1 MMKRLLALLLSAL
14 VLVACDDKNTYEEPV
29 APQQT
34 LLMYFPWSGND
45 SGSTGLLSHFL
56 TNIDD
61 MEEAIRYNAPE
72 GCRVLVYLVERKVE
86 TGIGGAT
93 NTYFEGSLQELKA
106 RGGKVERVQLTS
118 YRDPDMTEAEQ
129 IARLLKDV
137 QAYAPAPRY
146 AMTIGCH
153 GMGWIPA
160 TATKA
165 VSREGAEREYWEY
178 EGVEQTRWF
187 GGMTAEFQTE
197 IPTLAEAIRRA
208 GMKME
213 YILFDDCYMSSVEVA
228 YELKDVADYLIGSTS
243 EIMAEGFPYT
253 EIGLLLLG
261 KVDYEGICESFY
273 QYYLERNSCPCG
285 TVAVTVCSELEA
297 LAEVMKR
304 INESSEELTAS
315 ELNRVQV
322 LDGCDPCR
330 FYDLGDYV
338 NFYCKDAALR
348 GEFER
353 QLERAVPAEFRRH
366 TPTFYSMYGGNI
378 PNRPGETWINAF
390 SGITTSDPSLSPLV
404 VDVKG
409 STAWWKATH

>member
-29 APQQT
+29 APRQT

-106 RGGKVERVQLTS
+106 RGGQVERVQLTS

-228 YELKDVADYLIGSTS
+228 YELKDVTDYLIGSTS

-253 EIGLLLLG
+253 EIGALLLG
-261 KVDYEGICESFY
+261 EVDYEGICESFY
-273 QYYLERNSCPCG
+273 QYYMERSSYPCG
-285 TVAVTVCSELEA
+285 TVAVTVCRELEA

-304 INESSEELTAS
+304 INAASEELTAS
-315 ELNRVQV
+315 ELSRVQV
-322 LDGCDPCR
+322 LDGYDPCR

-353 QLERAVPAEFRRH
+353 QLERAVPAAFRRH
-366 TPTFYSMYGGNI
+366 TPTFYSMMS
-378 PNRPGETWINAF
+378 GETEINAF

>member
-178 EGVEQTRWF
+178 EGAEQTRWF

-228 YELKDVADYLIGSTS
+228 YELKDVTDYLIGSTS

-253 EIGLLLLG
+253 EIGALLLG
-261 KVDYEGICESFY
+261 EVDYEGICESFY
-273 QYYLERNSCPCG
+273 QYYMERNSYPCG
-285 TVAVTVCSELEA
+285 TVAVTVCRELEA

-304 INESSEELTAS
+304 INAASEGLTAS
-315 ELNRVQV
+315 ELSQVQV
-322 LDGCDPCR
+322 LDGYDPCR

-353 QLERAVPAEFRRH
+353 QLERAVPAAFRRH
-366 TPTFYSMYGGNI
+366 TPTFYSMTS
-378 PNRPGETWINAF
+378 GETDINAF

>member
-178 EGVEQTRWF
+178 EGAEQTRWF

-228 YELKDVADYLIGSTS
+228 YELKDVTDYLIGSTS

-253 EIGLLLLG
+253 EIGALLLG
-261 KVDYEGICESFY
+261 EVDYEGICESFY
-273 QYYLERNSCPCG
+273 QYYMERNSYPCG
-285 TVAVTVCSELEA
+285 TVAVTVCRELEA

-304 INESSEELTAS
+304 INAASEELTAS
-315 ELNRVQV
+315 ELSQVQV
-322 LDGCDPCR
+322 LDGYDPCR

-353 QLERAVPAEFRRH
+353 QLERAVPAAFRRH
-366 TPTFYSMYGGNI
+366 TPTFYSMTS
-378 PNRPGETWINAF
+378 GETEINAF

>member
-72 GCRVLVYLVERKVE
+72 GCRVLIYLVERKVE

-106 RGGKVERVQLTS
+106 RGGQVERVQLTS

-178 EGVEQTRWF
+178 EGAEQTRWF

-228 YELKDVADYLIGSTS
+228 YELKDVTDYLIGSTS

-253 EIGLLLLG
+253 EIGALLLG
-261 KVDYEGICESFY
+261 DVDYEGICESFY
-273 QYYLERNSCPCG
+273 QYYMERSSYPCG
-285 TVAVTVCSELEA
+285 TVAVTVCRELEA

-304 INESSEELTAS
+304 INAASEELTAS
-315 ELNRVQV
+315 ELSQVQV
-322 LDGCDPCR
+322 LDGYDPCR

-353 QLERAVPAEFRRH
+353 QLERAVPAAFRRH
-366 TPTFYSMYGGNI
+366 TPTFYSMTS
-378 PNRPGETWINAF
+378 GETEINAF

>member
-14 VLVACDDKNTYEEPV
+14 MLVACDDKNTYEEPV
-29 APQQT
+29 APRQT

-106 RGGKVERVQLTS
+106 RGGKVERVPLTS

-228 YELKDVADYLIGSTS
+228 YELKDVTDYLIGSTS

-253 EIGLLLLG
+253 EIGALLLG
-261 KVDYEGICESFY
+261 EVDYEGICESFY
-273 QYYLERNSCPCG
+273 QYYMERNSYPCG
-285 TVAVTVCSELEA
+285 TVAVTVCRELEA

-304 INESSEELTAS
+304 INAASEELTAS
-315 ELNRVQV
+315 ELSQVQV
-322 LDGCDPCR
+322 LDGYDPCR

-353 QLERAVPAEFRRH
+353 QLERTVPAAFRRH
-366 TPTFYSMYGGNI
+366 TPTFYSMTS
-378 PNRPGETWINAF
+378 GETDINAF

>member
-29 APQQT
+29 APEQT

-228 YELKDVADYLIGSTS
+228 YELKDVTDYLIGSTS

-253 EIGLLLLG
+253 EIGALLLG
-261 KVDYEGICESFY
+261 EVDYEGICESFY
-273 QYYLERNSCPCG
+273 QYYMERSSYPCG
-285 TVAVTVCSELEA
+285 TVAVTVCRELEA

-304 INESSEELTAS
+304 INAASEELTAS
-315 ELNRVQV
+315 ELSRVQV
-322 LDGCDPCR
+322 LDGYDPCR

-353 QLERAVPAEFRRH
+353 QLERAVPAAFRRH
-366 TPTFYSMYGGNI
+366 TPTFYSMTS
-378 PNRPGETWINAF
+378 GETEINAF

>member
-14 VLVACDDKNTYEEPV
+14 ALVACDDKNTYEEPV
-29 APQQT
+29 APEQT

-72 GCRVLVYLVERKVE
+72 GCRVLIYLVERKVE

-178 EGVEQTRWF
+178 EGAEQTRWF

-228 YELKDVADYLIGSTS
+228 YELKDVTDYLIGSTS

-253 EIGLLLLG
+253 EIGALLLG
-261 KVDYEGICESFY
+261 EVDYEGICESFY
-273 QYYLERNSCPCG
+273 QYYMERSSYPCG
-285 TVAVTVCSELEA
+285 TVAVTVCRELEA

-304 INESSEELTAS
+304 INAASEELTAS
-315 ELNRVQV
+315 ELSQVQV
-322 LDGCDPCR
+322 LDGYDPCR

-353 QLERAVPAEFRRH
+353 QLERAVPAAFRRH
-366 TPTFYSMYGGNI
+366 TPTFYSMTS
-378 PNRPGETWINAF
+378 GETEINAF

>member
-178 EGVEQTRWF
+178 EGAEQTRWF

-228 YELKDVADYLIGSTS
+228 YELKDVTDYLIGSTS

-253 EIGLLLLG
+253 EIGALLLG
-261 KVDYEGICESFY
+261 EVDYEGICESFY
-273 QYYLERNSCPCG
+273 QYYMERNSYPCG
-285 TVAVTVCSELEA
+285 TVAVTVCRELEA

-304 INESSEELTAS
+304 INAASEELTAS
-315 ELNRVQV
+315 ELSQVQV
-322 LDGCDPCR
+322 LDGYDPCR

-353 QLERAVPAEFRRH
+353 QLERTVPAAFRRH
-366 TPTFYSMYGGNI
+366 TPTFYSMTS
-378 PNRPGETWINAF
+378 GETDINAF

>member
-228 YELKDVADYLIGSTS
+228 YELKDVTDYLIGSTS

-253 EIGLLLLG
+253 EIGALLLG
-261 KVDYEGICESFY
+261 EVDYEGICESFY
-273 QYYLERNSCPCG
+273 QYYMERSSYPCG
-285 TVAVTVCSELEA
+285 TVAVTVCRELEA

-304 INESSEELTAS
+304 INAASEELTAS
-315 ELNRVQV
+315 ELSQVQV
-322 LDGCDPCR
+322 LDGYDPCR

-353 QLERAVPAEFRRH
+353 QLERTVPAAFRRH
-366 TPTFYSMYGGNI
+366 TPTFYSMTS
-378 PNRPGETWINAF
+378 GETDINAF

>member
-29 APQQT
+29 APEQT

-106 RGGKVERVQLTS
+106 RDGEVEREQLTS

-178 EGVEQTRWF
+178 EGAEQTRWF

-197 IPTLAEAIRRA
+197 IPTLAEAIRRS

-228 YELKDVADYLIGSTS
+228 YELKDVTDYLIGSTS

-253 EIGLLLLG
+253 EIGALLLG
-261 KVDYEGICESFY
+261 DVDYEGICESFY
-273 QYYLERNSCPCG
+273 QYYMERNSYPCG
-285 TVAVTVCSELEA
+285 TVAVTVCRELEA

-304 INESSEELTAS
+304 INAASEELTAS
-315 ELNRVQV
+315 ELGQVQV
-322 LDGCDPCR
+322 LDGYDPCR

-353 QLERAVPAEFRRH
+353 QLERAVPAAFRRH
-366 TPTFYSMYGGNI
+366 TPTFYSMTS
-378 PNRPGETWINAF
+378 GETEINAF

>member
-93 NTYFEGSLQELKA
+93 NTYFEGSLQELKV

-118 YRDPDMTEAEQ
+118 YRNPDMTDAEQ

-178 EGVEQTRWF
+178 EGAEQTRWF

-197 IPTLAEAIRRA
+197 IPTLAEAIRRV

-228 YELKDVADYLIGSTS
+228 YELKDVTDYLIGSTS

-253 EIGLLLLG
+253 EIGALLLG
-261 KVDYEGICESFY
+261 EVDYEGICESFY
-273 QYYLERNSCPCG
+273 QYYMERNSYPCG
-285 TVAVTVCSELEA
+285 TVAVTVCRELEA

-304 INESSEELTAS
+304 INAASEELTAS
-315 ELNRVQV
+315 ELSQVQV
-322 LDGCDPCR
+322 LDGYDPCR

-353 QLERAVPAEFRRH
+353 QLERAVPAAFRRH
-366 TPTFYSMYGGNI
+366 TPTFYSMTS
-378 PNRPGETWINAF
+378 GETDINAF